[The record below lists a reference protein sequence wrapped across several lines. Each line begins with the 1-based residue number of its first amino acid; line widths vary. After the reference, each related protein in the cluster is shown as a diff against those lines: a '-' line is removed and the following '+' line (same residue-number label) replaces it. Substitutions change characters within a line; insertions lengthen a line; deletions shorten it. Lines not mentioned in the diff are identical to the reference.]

1 MEVGWFGIVDDGV
14 YFLVLA
20 FDTPTDGGGIVLHS
34 DAVEGDGIV
43 GRMDIFKKRIL
54 SLCHIR

>member
-20 FDTPTDGGGIVLHS
+20 FDTPMDGGDVVLYG
-34 DAVEGDGIV
+34 DAVEGDGTV
-43 GRMDIFKKRIL
+43 RCMDLFKKRIL
-54 SLCHIR
+54 SICHIR